1 MIVRPETPADR
12 DAVREVQETA
22 FGEVRE
28 AELVDAV
35 RASDRYV
42 PELSLVA
49 EEDGEVVGHVML
61 SYVDLGDARVLC
73 LAPVGVRPE
82 RQGRGIGGALVREA
96 LQLADERGE
105 PLVVLIGNPAY
116 YGRFGFRPAEE
127 LGLEHPTPVA
137 PGVFQAIPLA
147 AYDPRLR
154 GRLVYPPAFDVVA
167 EPETERPTWVERV
180 LGRVSH
186 DV

>member
-1 MIVRPETPADR
+1 MIIRPETPADC
-12 DAVREVQETA
+12 DAVFSVQEAA
-22 FGEVRE
+22 FGKAAE
-28 AELVDAV
+28 ARLVDAI

-61 SYVDLGDARVLC
+61 SYVDLDDTRVLT
-73 LAPVGVRPE
+73 LSPIGVRPD

-96 LQLADERGE
+96 LRRADERGE
-105 PLVVLIGNPAY
+105 PLVVLEGNPAY
-116 YGRFGFRPAEE
+116 YGRFGFRPAGE
-127 LGLEHPTPVA
+127 LGIELATPA
-137 PGVFQAIPLA
+137 PEGAFQAIPLR
-147 AYDPRLR
+147 AYDPELS
-154 GRLVYPPAFDVVA
+154 GRLVYPPAFDVAA
-167 EPETERPTWVERV
+167 EPERPTWVERV